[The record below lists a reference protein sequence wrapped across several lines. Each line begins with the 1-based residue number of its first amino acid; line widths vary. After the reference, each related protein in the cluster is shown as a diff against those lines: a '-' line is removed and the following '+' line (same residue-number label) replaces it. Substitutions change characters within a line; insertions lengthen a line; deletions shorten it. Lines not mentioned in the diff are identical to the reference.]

1 VSPSQFRRIDEV
13 CDKFEAA
20 WKRGDRPRF
29 EEYLAR
35 SAREDEA
42 ALLGENAAGLTKN
55 SMTNVSLPRLFSLPV
70 TRTWLPVRTFRPVS
84 SG

>member
-1 VSPSQFRRIDEV
+1 MSPSQFRRIDEV

-55 SMTNVSLPRLFSLPV
+55 
-70 TRTWLPVRTFRPVS
+70 
-84 SG
+84 